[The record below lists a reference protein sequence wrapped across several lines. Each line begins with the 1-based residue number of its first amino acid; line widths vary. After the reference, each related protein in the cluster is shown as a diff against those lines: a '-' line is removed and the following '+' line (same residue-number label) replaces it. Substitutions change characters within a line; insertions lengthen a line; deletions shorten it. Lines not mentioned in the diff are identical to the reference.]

1 MCALGTVLLGVI
13 MSCWSWATKCTIGVA
28 VMLLL
33 LLIQNNLMQVA
44 AGWKTSSHVRR
55 VLDDLGA
62 CQRLDTEKAIMSFGG
77 VAANWFRR
85 KLGFEY
91 LCRIKLDHGIQR
103 VLTHC

>member
-1 MCALGTVLLGVI
+1 MCTLSSVLLGVV

-55 VLDDLGA
+55 VLDDPGG
-62 CQRLDTEKAIMSFGG
+62 CQCLDNEKTIMSFGG
-77 VAANWFRR
+77 VAANWFAR
-85 KLGFEY
+85 KLG
-91 LCRIKLDHGIQR
+91 L
-103 VLTHC
+103 